1 MANKGGGT
9 KLKRQMAPNFWSIE
23 RKHSRFVPKVSP
35 GPHSASSAY
44 PLGVVLRDILKVCN
58 TMHEANLIVIGRRVK
73 IDGRICLDVNRGVGL
88 MDVLEFNPTGEAFR
102 FVAKDSDVL
111 HPIPIPRKEATSKI
125 AKISR
130 KIKIKGG
137 KLQYSFHEVKTTIS
151 EKEMNVGDSCILS
164 LPELEIISR
173 IKFEAGCSALI
184 TRGENAGVIGKVE
197 DVREGIFSLPKRA
210 LISFGNRSVELPID
224 IVIPVGAQEPSITV
238 R

>member
-9 KLKRQMAPNFWSIE
+9 KLKRQMAPNFWRIE
-23 RKHSRFVPKVSP
+23 RKHNRFVLKVSP

-58 TMHEANLIVIGRRVK
+58 TMHEAKIIVTGKRVK
-73 IDGRICLDVNRGVGL
+73 IDGRVCMDVNRGIGL

-102 FVAKDSDVL
+102 FVAKDSDML
-111 HPIPIPRKEATSKI
+111 RPIPIPRQETTSKI
-125 AKISR
+125 AKVSR
-130 KIKIKGG
+130 KVKIKGN
-137 KLQYSFHEVKTTIS
+137 KLQYGFHDGKTIIS

-164 LPELEIISR
+164 LPELEVTRR
-173 IKFEAGCSALI
+173 IKFETGCSALI

-210 LISFGNRSVELPID
+210 LISIGNRSAELPVD
-224 IVIPVGAQEPSITV
+224 IVIPVGAQEPAITV